1 MNIRI
6 SILGCG
12 RIGLPLASLLLKHNF
27 QVKGS
32 TTNASKIDTL
42 KQAGIQTYLLDICKR
57 ETAVLDEFLQT
68 DIAII
73 TLPPSSSKDSP
84 HEYSDQLQFIA
95 EGIERAGVKKVLFT
109 GSTDVYPQNGKWMS
123 EQDAVMIKPRFT
135 PIPALSIERLL
146 TENSAFK
153 TTILRF
159 AGLMGPS
166 YGQQTAYYSGRDIKG
181 ADDLI
186 NMIHQ
191 DDCVA
196 IIYKIIQRDIWGE
209 TFNLTADSHP
219 TKRQYY
225 DWQCDLRRLPRA
237 NFIEGESA
245 FRLVSNKH
253 VKQTLDYQFIYP
265 DPLLALV

>member
-1 MNIRI
+1 MNSCI

-12 RIGLPLASLLLKHNF
+12 RIGLPLASLLLKKNY

-32 TTNASKIDTL
+32 TTSTSKIDQL
-42 KQAGIQTYLLDICKR
+42 KQAGIQPYLLDASKH
-57 ETAVLDEFLQT
+57 EAAAFDEFLQS
-68 DIAII
+68 DAVII

-84 HEYSDQLQFIA
+84 HEYSDQLQFIS
-95 EGIERAGVKKVLFT
+95 ESIERVGVKKVLFT

-123 EQDAVMIKPRFT
+123 EQDAVMVKPRFT

-146 TENSAFK
+146 TENSAFQ

-166 YGQQTAYYSGRDIKG
+166 YGQQTAYYSGRDIRG

-186 NMIHQ
+186 NMVHQ

-196 IIYKIIQRDIWGE
+196 VICKLIQRDIWGE
-209 TFNLTADSHP
+209 VFNVVADTHP

-225 DWQCDLRRLPRA
+225 DWQCDFRGLPRA

-253 VKQTLDYQFIYP
+253 IKQTLGYQFIYP
-265 DPLLALV
+265 DPLLVAV